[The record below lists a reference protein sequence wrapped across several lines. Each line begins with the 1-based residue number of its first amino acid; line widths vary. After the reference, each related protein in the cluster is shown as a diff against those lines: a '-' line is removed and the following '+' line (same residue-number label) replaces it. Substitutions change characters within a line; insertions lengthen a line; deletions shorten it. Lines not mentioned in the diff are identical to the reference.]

1 MNVSFTQ
8 SPDRSDVLCTDNK
21 RLSEA
26 LLRSASTGSTVAT
39 PSQRSKRREAAQR
52 DKELLKQRMGYVESD
67 KSDPNGFERIIG
79 ESDLTSINYLQRGL
93 RAAAAVCRIKLPGDG
108 GFSFGTG
115 FLVGPRLLMT
125 NHHVLGSAAEASQAE
140 AEFSYEHDLDGVL
153 KRPAQFNLRPEEL
166 FFTDAALD
174 VTLVAIA
181 PFAEDAVPIERFGR
195 LPLVPMTGK
204 VVDGEF
210 VSIIQHPGGQ
220 PKQISIRANQIVR
233 LKPSQIPGVN
243 VRHFIHYMTDTEP
256 GSSGAPVLND
266 QWQVVA
272 LHHKGVPDPKSLLP
286 GRKIEWVANEGVRI
300 SAIFNLLERKRF
312 EVPAAAA
319 ALDRLD
325 SSLGLLP
332 LEGPRTEDATLLEA
346 DGRPY
351 APTRWSTTTTGIG
364 HDENFLTVPVKL
376 APIYARL
383 RGQGKVAPLKSGVG
397 HELDYLHYTSVIHAE
412 RKFALLTVVDIDGK
426 ALRHPGDR
434 PGSWRRDARID
445 DVYQPDGE
453 FYEKAKGDDKVQF
466 SRGHLV
472 RRLDPAWGDAD
483 AVAKMG
489 DADTF
494 HYTNAAPQFQR
505 YNDVDWGNLEDYLLD
520 RAQTTE
526 KRMTVF
532 TGPIY
537 REDDPYYGRNRK
549 GGPWQIPLTFWKIAL
564 LQKTEDTVVAAAFI
578 KGQIQYVRALYEA
591 RVFNNLTPY
600 TIDQLRRGS
609 IQTTVAAIEAETGL
623 DFGAIRRLDAQGS
636 LESTRQ
642 TRWITRVED
651 VLI

>member
-1 MNVSFTQ
+1 MNVNFTQ
-8 SPDRSDVLCTDNK
+8 SPDRSDVVCTDNEG
-21 RLSEA
+21 LSEA
-26 LLRSASTGSTVAT
+26 LLRSVGAGSTVAT
-39 PSQRSKRREAAQR
+39 PAQRSKRREAAER
-52 DKELLKQRMGYVESD
+52 DKALLKRRVGYIESD

-93 RAAAAVCRIKLPGDG
+93 RAAAAVCRIKLPGEG
-108 GFSFGTG
+108 GFSYGTG

-125 NHHVLGSAAEASQAE
+125 NHHVLGSPSQAGQAE
-140 AEFSYEHDLDGVL
+140 AEFGFEHDLDGVL
-153 KRPAQFNLRPEEL
+153 KRPSQFNLQPEEL
-166 FFTDAALD
+166 FFTDPALD
-174 VTLVAIA
+174 VTLVAVA
-181 PFAEDAVPIERFGR
+181 PFAEDAAPIERFGR

-210 VSIIQHPGGQ
+210 VTIVQHPGGQ
-220 PKQISIRANQIVR
+220 PKQISIRASQIVR
-233 LKPSQIPGVN
+233 LGASQLPGVN
-243 VRHFIHYMTDTEP
+243 LDHFIHYMTDTEP

-272 LHHKGVPDPKSLLP
+272 LHHKAVPDPKSLSK
-286 GRKIEWVANEGVRI
+286 GGKVEWIANEGVRI

-332 LEGPRTEDATLLEA
+332 L
-346 DGRPY
+346 DGARSQDSGRFEKDGSPF
-351 APTRWSTTTTGIG
+351 AETRWSRSTPGIG

-376 APIYARL
+376 APIYSKL
-383 RGQGKVAPLKSGVG
+383 RSKGLVAPLKSGSG
-397 HELDYLHYTSVIHAE
+397 HELDYLHYTSVIHAK

-434 PGSWRRDARID
+434 PGSWRRDPRID
-445 DVYQPDGE
+445 DVYQPAGE

-472 RRLDPAWGDAD
+472 RRLDPAWGDTD
-483 AVAKMG
+483 TLAKMG
-489 DADTF
+489 DMDTF

-537 REDDPYYGRNRK
+537 RDDDPYYGRNRE

-578 KGQIQYVRALYEA
+578 NGQIQYVRALYEA
-591 RVFNNLTPY
+591 KVFNNLTPY
-600 TIDQLRRGS
+600 TIDQLRKGS
-609 IQTTVAAIEAETGL
+609 IQTSVAGIEAETGL
-623 DFGAIRRLDAQGS
+623 DFGAIRKLDAQGS

-642 TRWITRVED
+642 SRWIARVED
-651 VLI
+651 VII